1 MRESNWWYGVA
12 VVPILTAVV
21 WISHLGAEAGFPLLS
36 VITGIGL
43 VFVGGLLVPLFSV
56 SLIMDVRALNQSEN
70 GWNPSKP
77 LYYFIAAIHVFGFVT
92 PLVSLLRYSERPHT
106 SRSATKTSARPENL
120 YGGETRC
127 LTRIYCGATL
137 LDFFVL
143 HSFSVLAVQSDRST
157 L

>member
-21 WISHLGAEAGFPLLS
+21 WIAHLGAEAGFPLLS

-70 GWNPSKP
+70 GWNPSKQ

-92 PLVSLLRYSERPHT
+92 PLVYV
-106 SRSATKTSARPENL
+106 ATL
-120 YGGETRC
+120 F
-127 LTRIYCGATL
+127 GATAYL
-137 LDFFVL
+137 TQRHKNVG
-143 HSFSVLAVQSDRST
+143 SP
-157 L
+157 